1 MAAHELRPVYLIG
14 GSDEPK
20 IALALHRLRARF
32 AEGSVEHLFADTATG
47 ADAVAATNALGL
59 FGGGERLV
67 VVDDIDRWKKA
78 DVEAVV
84 GYLESPTAGA
94 VLALVGDAAKLPG
107 LAEACAR
114 AGDVLRFD
122 LPQRKVRGRQV
133 DDYPAW
139 VQGRFERA
147 GIRVDRETAERL
159 VEIVHEDALALEND
173 VLKIATWAGEEPIGP
188 AEIEL
193 LATPGGDEGRSSALV
208 NAWAARDPGA
218 VLRAC
223 ERDLLGESEPFW
235 VSGRIARHVTI
246 VRAVQRL
253 LRAGV
258 GVTEIQKRLDL
269 RFPPR
274 REAGH
279 AESRTAE
286 ELEAAVVRL
295 ASLDHSLK
303 GGSRLDPVLELE
315 RALVEIAAPTEP
327 AASAGGARS

>member
-1 MAAHELRPVYLIG
+1 VRVAAQELRPVYLIG

-20 IALALHRLRARF
+20 IALVVRRLRGRF
-32 AEGSVEHLFADTATG
+32 AEGSVEHLLAEAASG

-67 VVDDIDRWKKA
+67 IVEDVERWKKA
-78 DVEAVV
+78 DVESVV
-84 GYLESPTAGA
+84 AYLASPTPGA
-94 VLALVGDAAKLPG
+94 VLALLGNASKLEG

-114 AGDVLRFD
+114 AGEVLRYD

-147 GIRVDRETAERL
+147 GVRVDRETAERL
-159 VEIVHEDALALEND
+159 VEIVHEDALALESD
-173 VLKIATWAGEEPIGP
+173 VLKIATWAGGEPVGV
-188 AEIEL
+188 AEVER
-193 LATPGGDEGRSSALV
+193 LATPGGEDERSPALV
-208 NAWAARDPGA
+208 NAWAARSPGE

-223 ERDLLGESEPFW
+223 EHDLLGESEPFW
-235 VSGRIARHVTI
+235 ISARIARHVST
-246 VRAVQRL
+246 VRGVQRL
-253 LRAGV
+253 LRAGL
-258 GVTEIQKRLDL
+258 GLTEIQKRLDL

-286 ELEAAVVRL
+286 ELEASVVRL
-295 ASLDHSLK
+295 ASLDHALK

-315 RALVEIAAPTEP
+315 RALLEVTEP
-327 AASAGGARS
+327 AAGAAGGSR

>member
-1 MAAHELRPVYLIG
+1 VYLIA

-20 IALALHRLRARF
+20 IALALRRLRTRF
-32 AEGSVEHLFADTATG
+32 ADGSVEHLFAESATG

-67 VVDDIDRWKKA
+67 VVEGIEQWKKA
-78 DVEAVV
+78 DADAVT
-84 GYLESPTAGA
+84 GYLASPTPGA
-94 VLALVGDAAKLPG
+94 VLALVGDATKLEG
-107 LAEACAR
+107 VADACAR
-114 AGDVLRFD
+114 AGAVLRYD

-133 DDYPAW
+133 DDYAAW

-147 GIRVDRETAERL
+147 GVRVDRETAERL

-173 VLKIATWAGEEPIGP
+173 VEKIATWAGGEFVGP
-188 AEIEL
+188 AEVER
-193 LATPGGDEGRSSALV
+193 LATPGGEEGRSSALV
-208 NAWAARDPGA
+208 NAWAVRNPGE

-223 ERDLLGESEPFW
+223 ERDLLGDPEPFW
-235 VSGRIARHVTI
+235 ISGRMARHVTV

-253 LRAGV
+253 LARGCSSA
-258 GVTEIQKRLDL
+258 EIQKRLDL

-279 AESRTAE
+279 AEARTAA
-286 ELEAAVVRL
+286 ELETAVVRL
-295 ASLDHSLK
+295 ASLDHALK

-315 RALVEIAAPTEP
+315 RALLEVTQPGEGSVGAP
-327 AASAGGARS
+327 